1 MSAWSGATVHARDD
15 ATVRLGAAPSALVA
29 RTECCMHT
37 RCTRACAATIV
48 WSVIHRAHPTIFST
62 RPPHTS
68 ARCLLRNGLFLR
80 THAPVLPSGVTGM
93 GQVRDDP
100 EAAQKQEVLLREI
113 ADLQD
118 MSAKL
123 SKLQI
128 QVKEMAH
135 AAECSEYAYVT
146 HADLQSLAVF
156 HAKPRTASVASNAAA
171 ASVPHTV
178 IAVKAPSGTMLELL
192 HSTNWRN
199 TREEKFE
206 AVLTVKDGAGS
217 IQPFLV
223 QKPPTDPARAA
234 AAAAAKEPPLAPL
247 PAATTSAPLGTIARE
262 GNGTSERLFQV
273 KDLWSDHTKSV
284 RRSLRAVE
292 LRAPR
297 RDQLTLR
304 PRRRFRRPTLRAALH
319 YCTTVL
325 LYYCTTVLLYYC
337 TTVLLHRTRTHILSA
352 LRTLA
357 NARG

>member
-1 MSAWSGATVHARDD
+1 
-15 ATVRLGAAPSALVA
+15 
-29 RTECCMHT
+29 
-37 RCTRACAATIV
+37 
-48 WSVIHRAHPTIFST
+48 
-62 RPPHTS
+62 
-68 ARCLLRNGLFLR
+68 
-80 THAPVLPSGVTGM
+80 M

-135 AAECSEYAYVT
+135 KAECSEHAYVT

-156 HAKPRTASVASNAAA
+156 HAKPRTASVASKAAA

-223 QKPPTDPARAA
+223 QKPPVDPARVA

-247 PAATTSAPLGTIARE
+247 PAAATSAPLGAIARE
-262 GNGTSERLFQV
+262 RNGTSERLFQV
-273 KDLWSDHTKSV
+273 KDLWSDQTKSV
-284 RRSLRAVE
+284 RRSLRVVK

-297 RDQLTLR
+297 PDRVALR
-304 PRRRFRRPTLRAALH
+304 PRRRARTHPPPSHPNASKCGRAPRFRCRGLSELRRGCARPSARRSARRAARS
-319 YCTTVL
+319 VGAAAP
-325 LYYCTTVLLYYC
+325 
-337 TTVLLHRTRTHILSA
+337 SA
-352 LRTLA
+352 VGGAVGPR
-357 NARG
+357 